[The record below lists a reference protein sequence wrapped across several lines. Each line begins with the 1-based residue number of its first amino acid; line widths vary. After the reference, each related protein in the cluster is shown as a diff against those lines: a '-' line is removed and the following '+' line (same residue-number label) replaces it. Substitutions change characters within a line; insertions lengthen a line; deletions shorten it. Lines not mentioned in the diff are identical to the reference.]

1 MSQSENGTI
10 AASLYGCVATVELD
24 PQAVPQAERR
34 HFSAEYK
41 ARIPGDPHASGET
54 WPRIWSRATGG

>member
-41 ARIPGDPHASGET
+41 DAY
-54 WPRIWSRATGG
+54 SRRSPCIGRDLA

>member
-34 HFSAEYK
+34 HFSAE
-41 ARIPGDPHASGET
+41 
-54 WPRIWSRATGG
+54 